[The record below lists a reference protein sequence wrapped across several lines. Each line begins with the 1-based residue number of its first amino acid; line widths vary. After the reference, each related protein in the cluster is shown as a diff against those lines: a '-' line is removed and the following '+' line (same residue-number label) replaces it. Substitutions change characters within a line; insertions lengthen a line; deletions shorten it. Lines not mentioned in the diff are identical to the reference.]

1 MCEQRS
7 ATLRRFRVD
16 DPSTVTTPHTTASTQ
31 GENTIISFKRLLDPM
46 ERVSEIL
53 FGLIMVL
60 TVTCSFSV
68 ARAGQKEVRDMF
80 VGALGCN
87 LAWGII
93 DAVFYLM
100 SRLSEQ
106 GQALVALRAL
116 RATDDPAEA
125 HQIIGDALPPLLA
138 SVLPQAEY
146 QVMRQKL
153 NELPELPTHP
163 WLAKD
168 DWVAAGRIFLLVFLS
183 TFPVTIPFLFV
194 HQAVLALR
202 ISNVV
207 ANAMLFGCG
216 YAFGRFSGFHPWR
229 AGVAMVLVGILLV
242 GLTIALGG

>member
-1 MCEQRS
+1 
-7 ATLRRFRVD
+7 
-16 DPSTVTTPHTTASTQ
+16 
-31 GENTIISFKRLLDPM
+31 M

-68 ARAGQKEVRDMF
+68 ARVGQKEVRDML

-106 GQALVALRAL
+106 GQVLIALRAL

-125 HQIIGDALPPLLA
+125 QQPPLLA

-146 QVMRQKL
+146 EVMRQKL

-168 DWVAAGRIFLLVFLS
+168 DWVAAGRVFLLVFLS
-183 TFPVTIPFLFV
+183 TFPVAIPFLFV
-194 HQAVLALR
+194 HQAVLALG

-242 GLTIALGG
+242 GLTMALGG